1 MHLHNGKMQNQYRKA
16 ASKNKNWSLTITV
29 ATIMLFTCSVGVT
42 WGNHLNNVS
51 GSSYCESASI
61 SEAQT
66 VNVGLGIPAG
76 VSAPNIQLINDFSS
90 YYSRAHASVYSANIH
105 KFSLFL
111 NFLNNS
117 PADARVMNT
126 ITMEQEQSFALRTP
140 VNTSLD
146 NYVVEHGNYSVTK
159 IERFTSNGQ
168 NLTVIFATYSLVL
181 KGETYKVSAA
191 ITEYPNGTK
200 VIDPYDSVAIDYLSI
215 WFFGWHR
222 YGEVDYIYQDYYYN
236 TVSFTGYSYNE
247 AYAWDTEWQSF
258 EIAFLANMVIEAI
271 WPLFLASIAGT
282 IAWVYT
288 AFWDALDITAAANV
302 INSAYSADT
311 GTGFIPTAIQN
322 DYIWDSYVG
331 IVTGN
336 VWGLHVYND
345 NQGWI
350 NALLPEAF
358 SGYDSVSIS
367 SQAHTFQ
374 NDYGSQWVWV
384 GPYYS

>member
-1 MHLHNGKMQNQYRKA
+1 M
-16 ASKNKNWSLTITV
+16 
-29 ATIMLFTCSVGVT
+29 
-42 WGNHLNNVS
+42 
-51 GSSYCESASI
+51 
-61 SEAQT
+61 AQ
-66 VNVGLGIPAG
+66 IC
-76 VSAPNIQLINDFSS
+76 
-90 YYSRAHASVYSANIH
+90 
-105 KFSLFL
+105 
-111 NFLNNS
+111 
-117 PADARVMNT
+117 
-126 ITMEQEQSFALRTP
+126 
-140 VNTSLD
+140 
-146 NYVVEHGNYSVTK
+146 
-159 IERFTSNGQ
+159 
-168 NLTVIFATYSLVL
+168 
-181 KGETYKVSAA
+181 
-191 ITEYPNGTK
+191 
-200 VIDPYDSVAIDYLSI
+200 
-215 WFFGWHR
+215 
-222 YGEVDYIYQDYYYN
+222 EVDYIYQDYYYY

-336 VWGLHVYND
+336 GWGLHVYND